1 MGYIFPVAAADC
13 AQAEQA
19 EDISAGN
26 VEAVEVEVSV
36 LVVGERQEEA
46 VEDAEEADEEAAEDV
61 AEDADAE
68 GALAEQGVRQPS
80 LIPLL
85 VLGLDGYGRRI
96 TGSAVYSGL
105 RFKNMNR
112 SINSDDYFQIGAKI
126 GGQHRGPAFEITG
139 QRIVA

>member
-96 TGSAVYSGL
+96 T
-105 RFKNMNR
+105 NMSCR
-112 SINSDDYFQIGAKI
+112 LTFRTYCLVRHVRAGEVPWCICASCRCTQQCLPQAATYAG
-126 GGQHRGPAFEITG
+126 
-139 QRIVA
+139 